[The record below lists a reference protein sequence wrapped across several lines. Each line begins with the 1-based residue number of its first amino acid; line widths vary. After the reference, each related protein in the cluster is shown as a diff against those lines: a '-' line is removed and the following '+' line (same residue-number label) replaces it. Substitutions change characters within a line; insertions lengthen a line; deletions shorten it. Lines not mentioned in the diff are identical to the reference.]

1 MTYRETEI
9 PCVQCQAPMT
19 PVRSEA
25 GHDFLHCDR
34 CAGAWMEVAAF
45 LADFRAAHP
54 DRHVEEL
61 MEHNDG
67 TPRRPCP
74 VCGETM
80 AIAWLEFLQLDQCEP
95 HGVWFDK
102 GELERAMAGDLI
114 PAEVVTVLNDADARR
129 RAAEFR
135 TIDTSFAPVSWFTND

>member
-1 MTYRETEI
+1 MTYRDSEI
-9 PCVQCQAPMT
+9 PCVQCKAPMT
-19 PVRSEA
+19 PARSEA
-25 GHDFLHCDR
+25 GHDFRRCDT
-34 CAGAWMEVAAF
+34 CGGAWMEVAAF
-45 LADFRAAHP
+45 LADFHAAHP

-95 HGVWFDK
+95 HGVWFDA
-102 GELERAMAGDLI
+102 GELERAMTGDVI
-114 PAEVVTVLNDADARR
+114 PSEVAVALNGAAARDAARQRAKDAPPGIPI
-129 RAAEFR
+129 
-135 TIDTSFAPVSWFTND
+135 TWFPT